1 MHLVESNSTSSQL
14 PVAQA
19 TAVGKVRRAG
29 ARRLRRAAGRVAPD
43 AGFTI
48 IEVLIAMTVLTI
60 VCLGVAQLFG
70 VAILA
75 THGAKSQTSAATL
88 AEQKMEQ
95 LRALTWGFDS
105 EGDYLPVSDTS
116 TNLSVMPAASGGGG
130 LNPSPTDSLDVNTAG
145 YVDYLDKRGQWI
157 GTGVTAP
164 AAAIYIRRWRI
175 MPLPTNPNNTL
186 ILQVL
191 VTPSERERTLTGGGT
206 RKKLP
211 NDALI
216 STVKTRKAN

>member
-1 MHLVESNSTSSQL
+1 M
-14 PVAQA
+14 
-19 TAVGKVRRAG
+19 
-29 ARRLRRAAGRVAPD
+29 
-43 AGFTI
+43 
-48 IEVLIAMTVLTI
+48 IEVMIAMTVLTV

-75 THGAKSQTSAATL
+75 THGAKNQTSASTL

-95 LRALTWGFDS
+95 LRALTWGFDTS
-105 EGDYLPVSDTS
+105 GDYLPVSDTS
-116 TNLSVMPAASGGGG
+116 TDLSVTPAASGGTG
-130 LNPSPTDSLDVNTAG
+130 LNPSPSGSLDSNTAG
-145 YVDYLDKRGQWI
+145 FVDYLDKRGQWI
-157 GTGVTAP
+157 GTGTTQP
-164 AAAIYIRRWRI
+164 AAAVYIRRWSI
-175 MPLPTNPNNTL
+175 VPLPTNPNNTL

-191 VTPSERERTLTGGGT
+191 VTSARTESTLTDTSGP

>member
-1 MHLVESNSTSSQL
+1 MAKLRSNNSESGFSIIETIFATGL
-14 PVAQA
+14 LA
-19 TAVGKVRRAG
+19 TAVVALAQMFVISVKNNQN
-29 ARRLRRAAGRVAPD
+29 ARTGSYAV
-43 AGFTI
+43 
-48 IEVLIAMTVLTI
+48 
-60 VCLGVAQLFG
+60 
-70 VAILA
+70 
-75 THGAKSQTSAATL
+75 TL

-95 LRALTWGFDS
+95 LRALTWGFDA

-116 TNLSVMPAASGGGG
+116 TNLSVMPAAGGGTG
-130 LNPSPTDSLDVNTAG
+130 LNPSPPDSLDVNTAG

-157 GTGVTAP
+157 GTGTTAP
-164 AAAIYIRRWRI
+164 AAAVYIRRWRI